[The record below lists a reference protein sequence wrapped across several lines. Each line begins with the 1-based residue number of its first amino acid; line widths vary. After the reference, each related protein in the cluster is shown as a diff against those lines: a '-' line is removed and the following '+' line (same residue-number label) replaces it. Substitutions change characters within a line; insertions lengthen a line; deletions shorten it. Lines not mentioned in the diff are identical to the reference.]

1 MSINSNNFLYC
12 PKCGTKDTIQY
23 IEKYWKCDKCSFILY
38 HNAASASA
46 VIISDNENNILF
58 EIRAKDPKKG
68 MLGCPGVLLILMKLL
83 KKMLLEN
90 AKKK

>member
-1 MSINSNNFLYC
+1 MSKVWDKRHYF
-12 PKCGTKDTIQY
+12 
-23 IEKYWKCDKCSFILY
+23 EKYWKCDKCSFILY

-68 MLGCPGVLLILMKLL
+68 MLGCPGGFTDSDETIE
-83 KKMLLEN
+83 EN
-90 AKKK
+90 VIRECKEEIGVEL